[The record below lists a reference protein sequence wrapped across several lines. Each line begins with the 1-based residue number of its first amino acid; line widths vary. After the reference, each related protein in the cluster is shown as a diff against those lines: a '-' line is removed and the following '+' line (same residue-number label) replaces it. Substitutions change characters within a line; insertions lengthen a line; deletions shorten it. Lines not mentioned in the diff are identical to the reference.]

1 MANPFRDMSVI
12 MQGLV
17 ALAIAVILVLVGLY
31 VPGSPVAQE
40 RSAYDAAVL
49 QRTKLNQEVTQL
61 QVYKQRYGEL
71 KQQMDALSK
80 QLDTLKTIVPEEKE
94 VDEFIRQVQG
104 AASASNVQLR
114 RLTAQ
119 NIVPKEYHYEMP
131 FEAQAD
137 GPYFNVLDFFSRLS
151 RLSRII
157 NVGDLQFSDPSGT
170 GPGSAGAKYPVRPGE
185 TVSGVFTVTTFF
197 TKPADTAP
205 SVTSGAKNP
214 APPAR
219 KP

>member
-1 MANPFRDMSVI
+1 MANPFRDMSVV

-17 ALAIAVILVLVGLY
+17 ALAIAVVLVLAGLY
-31 VPGSPVAQE
+31 APFSPVAQE
-40 RSAYDAAVL
+40 RTAYDTAV
-49 QRTKLNQEVTQL
+49 QDRTKLNQEVTQL

-71 KQQMDALSK
+71 KQQMDALNK

-114 RLTAQ
+114 RLTSQA
-119 NIVPKEYHYEMP
+119 IVTKEFHYEMP
-131 FEAQAD
+131 FEAQVD
-137 GPYFNVLDFFSRLS
+137 GPYFSMLDFFSRLS

-157 NVGDLQFSDPSGT
+157 NVGDLQFDDPGVAK
-170 GPGSAGAKYPVRPGE
+170 GSKYPVRPGE
-185 TVSGVFTVTTFF
+185 TVSGVFTITTFF
-197 TKPADTAP
+197 TKPTDMAP
-205 SVTSGAKNP
+205 VGAGAAGKTT
-214 APPAR
+214 PPVK

>member
-17 ALAIAVILVLVGLY
+17 ALAIAVILVLAGLY

-40 RSAYDAAVL
+40 RADYDTAV
-49 QRTKLNQEVTQL
+49 QTRTKLNQEVTQL

-71 KQQMDALSK
+71 KQQMDALNK

-104 AASASNVQLR
+104 AAASSNVQLR
-114 RLTAQ
+114 KLTSQ
-119 NIVPKEYHYEMP
+119 PIVPKEYHYEMP
-131 FEAQAD
+131 FEVQAD
-137 GPYFNVLDFFSRLS
+137 GPYFNILDFFGRLS

-157 NVGDLQFSDPSGT
+157 NVGDLVFADPSSSGNK
-170 GPGSAGAKYPVRPGE
+170 GAKYPVRPGT
-185 TVSGVFTVTTFF
+185 TVSGVFTATTFF
-197 TKPADTAP
+197 TKPSEA
-205 SVTSGAKNP
+205 GAAAAGP
-214 APPAR
+214 AKPAG

>member
-17 ALAIAVILVLVGLY
+17 ALAIAVILVLAGLY
-31 VPGSPVAQE
+31 VPFSPVAQE
-40 RSAYDAAVL
+40 RAAYDTAV
-49 QRTKLNQEVTQL
+49 QDRTKLNQEVIQL

-71 KQQMDALSK
+71 KQQMDALNK

-119 NIVPKEYHYEMP
+119 NIVPKDYHYEMP

-157 NVGDLQFSDPSGT
+157 NVGDLEFDDPSG
-170 GPGSAGAKYPVRPGE
+170 SKAAKYPVRPGE

-205 SVTSGAKNP
+205 AGAGGAKG
-214 APPAR
+214 ATPPVK

>member
-1 MANPFRDMSVI
+1 MSVI

-17 ALAIAVILVLVGLY
+17 ALAIAIVLLMAGLY

-40 RSAYDAAVL
+40 RADVDNAV
-49 QRTKLNQEVTQL
+49 QARQKLSQEVTQL

-71 KQQMDALSK
+71 KQQMDALNK
-80 QLDTLKTIVPEEKE
+80 QIDTLKTIVPEEKE
-94 VDEFIRQVQG
+94 VDEFIRLVQG

-114 RLTAQ
+114 RLTSQA
-119 NIVPKEYHYEMP
+119 IVAREIHYEMP
-131 FEAQAD
+131 FEVQAD
-137 GPYFNVLDFFSRLS
+137 GPYFNILDFFGRLS

-157 NVGDLQFSDPSGT
+157 NVGDIQFDDATGT
-170 GPGSAGAKYPVRPGE
+170 KGGARYPMRPGT
-185 TVSGVFTVTTFF
+185 TVTGVFTVTTFF

-205 SVTSGAKNP
+205 GAGGAKGST
-214 APPAR
+214 PPVK

>member
-1 MANPFRDMSVI
+1 MSVI
-12 MQGLV
+12 MQGLL
-17 ALAIAVILVLVGLY
+17 ALAIAVVLVLAGLY
-31 VPGSPVAQE
+31 LPFSPVAQE
-40 RSAYDAAVL
+40 RAAYDTAV
-49 QRTKLNQEVTQL
+49 QDRTKLNQEVTQL

-71 KQQMDALSK
+71 KQQMDALNK

-114 RLTAQ
+114 RLTAMK
-119 NIVPKEYHYEMP
+119 IDSKEYHFEMP

-157 NVGDLQFSDPSGT
+157 NVGDLQFDDPGT
-170 GPGSAGAKYPVRPGE
+170 SSKGAKYPIRPGT
-185 TVSGVFTVTTFF
+185 TVSGVFTITTYF

-205 SVTSGAKNP
+205 TTAAGA
-214 APPAR
+214 A
-219 KP
+219 KPGSNLGQPGKKP

>member
-1 MANPFRDMSVI
+1 MSVV

-17 ALAIAVILVLVGLY
+17 ALAIAVILVLAGLY
-31 VPGSPVAQE
+31 APFSPVAQE
-40 RSAYDAAVL
+40 RADYEKAVT

-71 KQQMDALSK
+71 KQQMDALNK

-114 RLTAQ
+114 RLTALP
-119 NIVPKEYHYEMP
+119 ISAKEYHYEMP
-131 FEAQAD
+131 FQAQAD

-157 NVGDLQFSDPSGT
+157 NVGDLQFDEPN
-170 GPGSAGAKYPVRPGE
+170 GSGAKSTKYPIRPGE
-185 TVSGVFTVTTFF
+185 TVTGVFVVTTFF

-205 SVTSGAKNP
+205 VAASGAKP
-214 APPAR
+214 ASPAR
-219 KP
+219 TP

>member
-17 ALAIAVILVLVGLY
+17 ALAIAVILVLAGLY
-31 VPGSPVAQE
+31 VPFSPVAQE
-40 RSAYDAAVL
+40 RSDYDSAVQ

-71 KQQMDALSK
+71 KQQMDALNK

-94 VDEFIRQVQG
+94 VDEFIRQLQG
-104 AASASNVQLR
+104 AAAASNVQLR
-114 RLTAQ
+114 KLTSL

-131 FEAQAD
+131 FEVQAD
-137 GPYFNVLDFFSRLS
+137 GPYFNMLDFFSRLS

-157 NVGDLQFSDPSGT
+157 NVGDIQFDDPNGQST
-170 GPGSAGAKYPVRPGE
+170 KETKYPVRPGT
-185 TVSGVFTVTTFF
+185 TVTGVFTVTTYF
-197 TKPADTAP
+197 TKPADSEKP
-205 SVTSGAKNP
+205 STPGPKGAGQP
-214 APPAR
+214 VR

>member
-31 VPGSPVAQE
+31 VPFSPVAQE
-40 RSAYDAAVL
+40 RSTYDAAVQ

-80 QLDTLKTIVPEEKE
+80 QLETLKTIVPEEKE
-94 VDEFIRQVQG
+94 VDEFIRLVQG

-114 RLTAQ
+114 RLTSQA
-119 NIVPKEYHYEMP
+119 IVPREYHYEMP
-131 FEAQAD
+131 FEVQAD
-137 GPYFNVLDFFSRLS
+137 GPYFNLLDFFGRMG

-157 NVGDLQFSDPSGT
+157 NVGDLEFDDPDKPKGT
-170 GPGSAGAKYPVRPGE
+170 KYPLRPGT
-185 TVSGVFTVTTFF
+185 TVSAVFTATTFF
-197 TKPADTAP
+197 TKPADTGAAP
-205 SVTSGAKNP
+205 AAGAKP
-214 APPAR
+214 QA
-219 KP
+219 

>member
-17 ALAIAVILVLVGLY
+17 ALAIAVVLVLAGLY
-31 VPGSPVAQE
+31 VPFSPVAQE
-40 RSAYDAAVL
+40 RSSYDEAVQ

-71 KQQMDALSK
+71 KQQMDALNK

-119 NIVPKEYHYEMP
+119 NIVAKEFHYEMP

-137 GPYFNVLDFFSRLS
+137 GPYFNLLDFFSRLS

-157 NVGDLQFSDPSGT
+157 NVGDFSFDDPSTGKGT
-170 GPGSAGAKYPVRPGE
+170 QYPVRPGE
-185 TVSGVFTVTTFF
+185 TVSGVFTITTFF
-197 TKPADTAP
+197 TKAADTAP
-205 SVTSGAKNP
+205 AATGGAKTATP
-214 APPAR
+214 VR